1 MSATEGHDPTSDSP
15 GGSLAAITARLE
27 KLAAELEGELDD
39 ERAAE
44 LVREASQLAARAGQE
59 VDTALRAAAEARE
72 G

>member
-1 MSATEGHDPTSDSP
+1 MSATEGPDPTSDSP